1 MSVTGIVCEFNPFH
15 RGHAYLIDRLRGQNP
30 DAAVVC
36 VLSGGF
42 VQRGEP
48 ALFPTSDRAAAA
60 LACGADLVLL
70 LPFPYCM
77 APAEIFAESGM
88 FLLRAAGCDS
98 IAFGTEGDV
107 LPRLK
112 TAAVHLSSEEFEE
125 AFHAALRRP
134 ENAGCGY
141 PALRAE
147 VYASLYGAQE
157 AALLRTPNN
166 LLAAEYLRAT
176 ENLRAS
182 SGLVPIAVPRIG
194 DAHDAPFREEDSVT
208 ASASAVRALFLSG
221 RTDEALSLL
230 PPSSAEIFSRAV
242 RAGSAASEAAPAAS
256 ALLLWHYRNTPAEE
270 LSRYA
275 GLGGGLA
282 GRFCSAAREASDL
295 RSFFSLAKTKKYTDA
310 ALRRAAWFGFFGVTE
325 EELHTPPAFLQV
337 LALNE
342 RGAAV
347 LKRIRKTC
355 PVPVLSR
362 FSSFRKLPEEQRR
375 LVLRSFRAEQMR
387 NLLSVSPVSEADCF
401 RKQIAVCPSRM
412 TDDGLPIS

>member
-1 MSVTGIVCEFNPFH
+1 MSVTGIVCEYNPFH
-15 RGHAYLIDRLRGQNP
+15 RGHAYLIDRLRGQDP
-30 DAAVVC
+30 DTAIVC

-112 TAAVHLSSEEFEE
+112 TAAAHLSSDEFEE
-125 AFHAALRRP
+125 AFRSALRSP

-141 PALRAE
+141 PALRAQ
-147 VYASLYGAQE
+147 VYESLYGAQE

-166 LLAAEYLRAT
+166 LLAAEYLRA
-176 ENLRAS
+176 S
-182 SGLVPIAVPRIG
+182 SELVPIAVPRIG
-194 DAHDAPFREEDSVT
+194 DAHDAPLRGDDSVT

-221 RTDEALSLL
+221 RAEEALSLL
-230 PPSSAEIFSRAV
+230 PPPSAEIFSRAV
-242 RAGSAASEAAPAAS
+242 RAGSAASENAPAAS
-256 ALLLWHYRNTPAEE
+256 ALLLWHYRSTPAEA

-295 RSFFSLAKTKKYTDA
+295 CSFFSLAKTKKYTDA

-347 LKRIRKTC
+347 LKHIRKTC

-375 LVLRSFRAEQMR
+375 LVLRSFRAEQLR

-401 RKQIAVCPSRM
+401 RKQITVCPSK
-412 TDDGLPIS
+412 TPESKSSEQKP

>member
-1 MSVTGIVCEFNPFH
+1 MSVTGIVCEYNPFH
-15 RGHAYLIDRLRGQNP
+15 RGHAYLLDRLRSQDP
-30 DAAVVC
+30 DTAIVC

-112 TAAVHLSSEEFEE
+112 TAAAHLSSDEFEE
-125 AFHAALRRP
+125 TFRSALRSP

-141 PALRAE
+141 PALRAQ

-166 LLAAEYLRAT
+166 LLAAEYLRA
-176 ENLRAS
+176 S
-182 SGLVPIAVPRIG
+182 SGLAPIAVPRVG
-194 DAHDAPFREEDSVT
+194 DAHDAPIRGESPAV
-208 ASASAVRALFLSG
+208 SASAVRSLFLSG
-221 RTDEALSLL
+221 RTEEALSLL
-230 PPSSAEIFSRAV
+230 PSASAEIFTRAV
-242 RAGSAASEAAPAAS
+242 RAGSAASENAPAAS

-295 RSFFSLAKTKKYTDA
+295 CSFFSLAKTKKYTDA

-375 LVLRSFRAEQMR
+375 LVLRSFRAEQLR
-387 NLLSVSPVSEADCF
+387 NLLSFSPVSEADCF
-401 RKQIAVCPSRM
+401 RKQIAVCPSK
-412 TDDGLPIS
+412 TPESESSLQKP